1 MNSFDNVNLSGWDK
15 WYHDGDFRVR
25 GTAGKEDAAGSEE
38 AVIPGCC
45 GLQFTPQGRAVHFT
59 SSTQSLYS
67 ELERTMPDLKGKVAI
82 ITGAS
87 SGIGEGTA
95 LYFASLGCSLTLTA
109 RNKQAL
115 ERVAKECC
123 AKGLPCDKVIV
134 VPGDISV
141 EKDVAAV
148 VEKTAKHFGKID
160 ILVNNAGIPMPG
172 TIDRT
177 TTEDYNRVWDTNF
190 RGPLC
195 MIKNALP
202 YLRKTK
208 GSIVNI
214 SSVASTIVML
224 EKTTGAAHALGRT
237 GTPDEVARCIAFL
250 ASDDASFVTGIS
262 MPVDGGLLLV
272 SSLSHG
278 TPWEENM

>member
-1 MNSFDNVNLSGWDK
+1 
-15 WYHDGDFRVR
+15 
-25 GTAGKEDAAGSEE
+25 
-38 AVIPGCC
+38 
-45 GLQFTPQGRAVHFT
+45 
-59 SSTQSLYS
+59 
-67 ELERTMPDLKGKVAI
+67 MPDLKGKVAI

-160 ILVNNAGIPMPG
+160 ILLSRLYKDYTTITWTINGRLLKNL
-172 TIDRT
+172 IDRSTLSTVKNDVPVKVSKIAINQLERLPSDNGKLVFQCTALSMRKSPRQPSHLVPSSRTPARATPSAILAGPRAVVRRAQNLIVT
-177 TTEDYNRVWDTNF
+177 TVQ
-190 RGPLC
+190 
-195 MIKNALP
+195 
-202 YLRKTK
+202 
-208 GSIVNI
+208 
-214 SSVASTIVML
+214 ML

-278 TPWEENM
+278 TPWEENK

>member
-1 MNSFDNVNLSGWDK
+1 
-15 WYHDGDFRVR
+15 
-25 GTAGKEDAAGSEE
+25 
-38 AVIPGCC
+38 
-45 GLQFTPQGRAVHFT
+45 
-59 SSTQSLYS
+59 
-67 ELERTMPDLKGKVAI
+67 MPDLKGKVAI

-214 SSVASTIVML
+214 SSVASTIVMKGMTPYCMTKAAMDHLTRCAALENAPFGVRVNTINPGVIKTTLALKPGANVDEYMEML